1 VRILLTFALAFSIPA
16 FGQDDKVA
24 RGKYLVEEVA
34 RCGDCHTPK
43 LLDGSFVKSATLRG
57 TQLNF
62 AAAVPIAGWR
72 STTPD
77 ITPKGALWPRW
88 GEDGISK
95 FLQTGKGPRGSKAG
109 PPMPAYN
116 LRPEDADAI
125 VAYLKTL
132 Q

>member
-1 VRILLTFALAFSIPA
+1 MRILLALALAFTIPA

-24 RGKYLVEEVA
+24 RGKYLVDEVA

-43 LLDGSFVKSATLRG
+43 LQDGSYVKSATLRG

-62 AAAVPIAGWR
+62 ATAVPIAGWR
-72 STTPD
+72 SNTPD
-77 ITPKGALWPRW
+77 ITPKGALWGRW
-88 GEDGISK
+88 GEDGFSK
-95 FLQTGKGPRGSKAG
+95 FLQTGKGPRGNKAG

-116 LRPEDADAI
+116 LRAEDADAV